1 MQREMFCFFANINT
15 YIYTIY
21 LMNCVDELFIQYDNP
36 RGSIK
41 RLDFLLSFISKV
53 EHSLVCKYV
62 FTILHLFNAAFI
74 RRLHQIRIA
83 NSKQRNLEDLVNQC
97 CFQ

>member
-1 MQREMFCFFANINT
+1 M
-15 YIYTIY
+15 Y
-21 LMNCVDELFIQYDNP
+21 CVDELFVQYDNP

-53 EHSLVCKYV
+53 EHSSCLYV

-74 RRLHQIRIA
+74 RRLHQLRIA